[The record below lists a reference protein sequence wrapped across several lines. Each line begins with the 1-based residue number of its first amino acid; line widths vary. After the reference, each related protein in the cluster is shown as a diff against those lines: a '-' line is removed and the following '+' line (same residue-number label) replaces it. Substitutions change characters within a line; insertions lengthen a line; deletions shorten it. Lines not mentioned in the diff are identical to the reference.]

1 MTVDQRLRQQR
12 IDQRLRQQRL
22 AETLLALV
30 AEDAPPAEWALPDT
44 EPGLYG
50 HVFADHDERAQLEGL
65 AAWQRVL
72 GASHVKHAVAGDYD
86 HLSIKGSYEGVP
98 VEVITM
104 IPTKQEAAS

>member
-1 MTVDQRLRQQR
+1 MTVNQRLRQK
-12 IDQRLRQQRL
+12 L
-22 AETLLALV
+22 AATTLLALV
-30 AEDAPPAEWALPDT
+30 TEDAPPAEWTLSAD

-72 GASHVKHAVAGDYD
+72 GAGHVRHSTAGDYD

-104 IPTKQEAAS
+104 IPTKQKATS

>member
-1 MTVDQRLRQQR
+1 MTVN
-12 IDQRLRQQRL
+12 QRLRQQRL

-30 AEDAPPAEWALPDT
+30 VEDASPAEWTLSAD

-50 HVFADHDERAQLEGL
+50 HVFADNDERAQLEGL

-72 GASHVKHAVAGDYD
+72 GAGPVTHAVAGDYD
-86 HLSIKGSYEGVP
+86 HLSITGSYDGVP

-104 IPTKQEAAS
+104 IPTKRKATS